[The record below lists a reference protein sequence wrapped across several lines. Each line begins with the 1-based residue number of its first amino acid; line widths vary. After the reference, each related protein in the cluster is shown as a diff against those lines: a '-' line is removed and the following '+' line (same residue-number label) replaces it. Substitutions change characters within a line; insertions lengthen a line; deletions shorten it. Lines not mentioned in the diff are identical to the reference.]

1 MKHSVQEVAT
11 GKIFTSSHSIDITHV
26 EGKAIA
32 IFTNPEN
39 YHPVKLKKTA
49 RYFSLHP
56 QKNRD
61 TI

>member
-32 IFTNPEN
+32 IFTNQR
-39 YHPVKLKKTA
+39 KIIIL
-49 RYFSLHP
+49 
-56 QKNRD
+56 
-61 TI
+61 